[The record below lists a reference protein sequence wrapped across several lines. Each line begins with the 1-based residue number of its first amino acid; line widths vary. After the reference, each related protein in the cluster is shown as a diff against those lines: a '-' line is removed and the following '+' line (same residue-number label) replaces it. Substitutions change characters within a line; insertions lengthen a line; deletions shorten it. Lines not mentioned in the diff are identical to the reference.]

1 MRVLRLQSSAT
12 EVTLDNLQNIKVVAR
27 GLQQLQKG
35 RSVILLEEG
44 KEGCSYE
51 TTDLITDPEKTM
63 EQVFKAIFKHIKGK
77 VVMGNK
83 LQLSKGTSTWLI
95 QSPPLKRTVTP
106 KKRRAEAIIYLDSS
120 KAFSLPEYPDQLSH
134 RGIDWL
140 GGI

>member
-1 MRVLRLQSSAT
+1 
-12 EVTLDNLQNIKVVAR
+12 
-27 GLQQLQKG
+27 
-35 RSVILLEEG
+35 
-44 KEGCSYE
+44 
-51 TTDLITDPEKTM
+51 M

-120 KAFSLPEYPDQLSH
+120 KAFSLPEYPD
-134 RGIDWL
+134 
-140 GGI
+140 